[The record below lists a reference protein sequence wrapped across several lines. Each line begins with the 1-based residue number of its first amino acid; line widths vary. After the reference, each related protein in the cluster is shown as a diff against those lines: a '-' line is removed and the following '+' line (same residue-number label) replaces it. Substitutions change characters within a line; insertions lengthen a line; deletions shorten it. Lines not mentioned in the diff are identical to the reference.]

1 MRRRSAA
8 RTGCIFW
15 RYVRDDCSI
24 PLESDD
30 RVTVECV
37 DELPIFWRRI
47 GSAFVYSSP
56 VFALVIPRRG
66 PGNCCLCE
74 VSRTIAGALTPASPG
89 NFSPAPSVGRCS
101 RTSKLQKRT
110 CSRVI
115 GATDRYLACRSVE
128 SIHCCS
134 LYAKL
139 RKLLNQDKKTLTRRR
154 ERLQA
159 SSCPWLFCNP

>member
-1 MRRRSAA
+1 MTEDSFSSRKCAGDLPLERGAFSGDTSGMIAA
-8 RTGCIFW
+8 F
-15 RYVRDDCSI
+15 
-24 PLESDD
+24 LESDD

-115 GATDRYLACRSVE
+115 GATDRYQACRSVE

-139 RKLLNQDKKTLTRRR
+139 RKLLNQDKKR
-154 ERLQA
+154 
-159 SSCPWLFCNP
+159 